1 MEKNFGVET
10 SKISENYDICEF
22 NNQNVGKY
30 IVIQYPK
37 SVNTF
42 NLTITI
48 KTIISVLLPLG
59 IFAYIML
66 KYYFVRVDIY
76 LSL

>member
-10 SKISENYDICEF
+10 SNISENYYICEF

-66 KYYFVRVDIY
+66 KYYFVF
-76 LSL
+76 